1 MDDGHPEITE
11 PGRQYATSLRR
22 LAFGQCRWVLSTP
35 PQRTLYCGAP
45 AKDDRWCAWHRRIVY
60 AKPAAAVRAHL
71 SFRVGLS

>member
-1 MDDGHPEITE
+1 VDDGHPEITE

-35 PQRTLYCGAP
+35 PQKTLYCGAP

-60 AKPAAAVRAHL
+60 AKPAAALRAHL